1 MPVCMG
7 RNYFTMSKQINITL
21 PDGSVKVY
29 EQGVTGL
36 QIALSISEGL
46 ARNVLAAK
54 VNGEVWD
61 SSRAIMDDASVQL
74 LTWNDLEGKN
84 TFWHSSAHVM
94 AEALEAFYPGIKFG
108 IGPAL
113 ETGFYYDVDFGDHTL
128 DGSELEKIES
138 KIMELTKAKSEF
150 VRKDVSKKDA
160 ITYFQEKGDE
170 YKLDLLEGL
179 EDGTITFYEQG
190 NFTDLCRGPH
200 IPNTGF
206 IKAVKLTNI
215 AGAYWRGDE
224 KRKMLTRIYGVTFPK
239 AKELQ
244 DYLTMLEEAKK
255 RDHRKLGRELELFM
269 FSEKVGM
276 GLPMW
281 LPKGT
286 LLRERL
292 VNFMKKAQDKSG
304 YQQVTTPHIG
314 HKVLYETSGHYEKY
328 GKDSFQPI
336 ATPHEGEEFL
346 LKPMNCPHHCEIYK
360 YKPRSYKDLPI
371 RYAEFGTVYR
381 YEQSGEL
388 HGLTRVRGFTQDDAH
403 IFCRPDQVKE
413 EFIKVIDLVLHVF
426 KALGFEN
433 YTAQISLRDPEKAE
447 KYIGSDEA
455 WEKAES
461 AIIEASA
468 EKGLETVTVLGEA
481 AFYGP
486 KLDFMVKDALG
497 RKWQLGTIQVD
508 YQLPERFQLE
518 YIGSDNQKHRP
529 VMIHR
534 APFGSLERFVA
545 VLIEH
550 CAGNFPLWLAPEQI
564 NILPISEKYIGYAE
578 EIKAILEESG
588 ITGSI
593 DNRDEKI
600 GRKIRDSEVKKV
612 PFMLIVGEKEQEEN
626 KLSVRKHGEGDL
638 GNFSPEEFI
647 TYFQGIISASLSK

>member
-36 QIALSISEGL
+36 QIALGISEGL

-61 SSRAIMDDASVQL
+61 SSRAIMQDASVQL

-94 AEALEAFYPGIKFG
+94 AEALESLYPGIKFG

-160 ITYFQEKGDE
+160 LAYFQEKGDE

-314 HKVLYETSGHYEKY
+314 HKALYETSGHYEKY

-647 TYFQGIISASLSK
+647 TYFQGIISTSLSK